1 MGKALRTLRI
11 RCGLTQAQAAQKL
24 RTQPSEISRWE
35 NEEVRMN
42 LESLERV
49 LTAYEATLHDLADQ
63 TALQR
68 GGGRGEEDR
77 AMPSDAELLR
87 SLTEAIRRVE
97 GRVERL
103 ERQGDDGPA

>member
-1 MGKALRTLRI
+1 
-11 RCGLTQAQAAQKL
+11 
-24 RTQPSEISRWE
+24 
-35 NEEVRMN
+35 MN

-49 LTAYEATLHDLADQ
+49 LTAYQATLHDLADQ

-68 GGGRGEEDR
+68 GEQRGERGEEDK

>member
-1 MGKALRTLRI
+1 
-11 RCGLTQAQAAQKL
+11 
-24 RTQPSEISRWE
+24 
-35 NEEVRMN
+35 MN

-49 LTAYEATLHDLADQ
+49 LTAYRSNLHDLADQ
-63 TALQR
+63 MAFPR
-68 GGGRGEEDR
+68 GGQRRERGEEDK
-77 AMPSDAELLR
+77 AMPCDAELLR

>member
-1 MGKALRTLRI
+1 
-11 RCGLTQAQAAQKL
+11 
-24 RTQPSEISRWE
+24 
-35 NEEVRMN
+35 MN

-49 LTAYEATLHDLADQ
+49 LTAYKATLHDLADQ
-63 TALQR
+63 IAPQQ
-68 GGGRGEEDR
+68 GGHGEEDE

>member
-1 MGKALRTLRI
+1 MGKALRTLRT
-11 RCGLTQAQAAQKL
+11 RCGLTQAQAAQEL

-35 NEEVRMN
+35 NEEVLMN

-49 LTAYEATLHDLADQ
+49 LTAYKATLHDLADQ
-63 TALQR
+63 MDLQQR
-68 GGGRGEEDR
+68 EDR
-77 AMPSDAELLR
+77 EPSDAELLR

-103 ERQGDDGPA
+103 EKQADDGPT